1 MPSRFEYERAVRS
14 SDLPSL
20 SRLLALT
27 LATWA
32 DVRTGRIPPRLTP
45 SLTTLEGATGMAR
58 ASVRTHLNKLEAAGW
73 VVRERPTIAAAR
85 SERAR
90 THYKIRVPKGFAV
103 PDMDGNGLGQEM
115 PQPRA
120 GDALDEPRVGQ
131 QAPQPRAGDAL
142 ELGQEM
148 TTTRAGAAL
157 SSSYGPEKSVEDH
170 LLAREP
176 APAAPAA
183 DADAI
188 RTVQPLIDEM
198 TRRGMRVSWQMQ
210 TADWKELVDLIGT
223 RSVPVLVDHAE
234 RVWRSAKTEPY
245 SIRYFL
251 PGWRGLPEVPTGSA
265 PPLRAV
271 SGGHTPYQPP
281 ADHSV
286 YQNGFR
292 T

>member
-1 MPSRFEYERAVRS
+1 
-14 SDLPSL
+14 
-20 SRLLALT
+20 
-27 LATWA
+27 
-32 DVRTGRIPPRLTP
+32 
-45 SLTTLEGATGMAR
+45 MAR

-73 VVRERPTIAAAR
+73 VVRERPTVAAAR
-85 SERAR
+85 SEKAR

-103 PDMDGNGLGQEM
+103 PDIDGNGLGQEM
-115 PQPRA
+115 PDARA
-120 GDALDEPRVGQ
+120 GNALDEPRVGQ
-131 QAPQPRAGDAL
+131 ELPQPRAGAAL
-142 ELGQEM
+142 TLGQEM

>member
-73 VVRERPTIAAAR
+73 IVRERPTVAAAR
-85 SERAR
+85 SEKAR
-90 THYKIRVPKGFAV
+90 THYKIRVPKGAAV
-103 PDMDGNGLGQEM
+103 PDSDGYELGQE
-115 PQPRA
+115 PSGARA
-120 GDALDEPRVGQ
+120 GDALAEQRVGQ
-131 QAPQPRAGDAL
+131 EAPQARAGDAL

-148 TTTRAGAAL
+148 TPARAGAAL
-157 SSSYGPEKSVEDH
+157 KSSYGPETSVEDH
-170 LLAREP
+170 LLARDHQP
-176 APAAPAA
+176 TA
-183 DADAI
+183 DADAV

-210 TADWKELVDLIGT
+210 TGDWKELVDLIHT

-251 PGWRGLPEVPTGSA
+251 PGWRGLPETPA
-265 PPLRAV
+265 DARPPLRAV
-271 SGGHTPYQPP
+271 SNGYQPYKQP
-281 ADHSV
+281 TPEDRAADLGH
-286 YQNGFR
+286 F
-292 T
+292 

>member
-58 ASVRTHLNKLEAAGW
+58 GSVRTHLNKLEAAGW
-73 VVRERPTIAAAR
+73 VVRERPTVAAAR
-85 SERAR
+85 SEKAR

-103 PDMDGNGLGQEM
+103 PDMDGNELGQEASAA
-115 PQPRA
+115 RA
-120 GDALDEPRVGQ
+120 GDALDESGVGQ
-131 QAPQPRAGDAL
+131 EMPQARAADAL

-157 SSSYGPEKSVEDH
+157 SSSYGPNTSVEDQLH
-170 LLAREP
+170 RP
-176 APAAPAA
+176 PAAASG

-210 TADWKELVDLIGT
+210 TSDWKELVDLIRT

-245 SIRYFL
+245 SARYFVA
-251 PGWRGLPEVPTGSA
+251 GWRGLPNVPANSA

-271 SGGHTPYQPP
+271 SGGYQPWRNP
-281 ADHSV
+281 VDQDAYDEP
-286 YQNGFR
+286 FF
-292 T
+292 

>member
-58 ASVRTHLNKLEAAGW
+58 ASVRNHLNKLEEAGW
-73 VVRERPTIAAAR
+73 VVRERPTVAAAR
-85 SERAR
+85 SEKAR
-90 THYKIRVPKGFAV
+90 THYKIRVPKGAAV
-103 PDMDGNGLGQEM
+103 PDTDGNELGQEM
-115 PQPRA
+115 PEARA
-120 GDALDEPRVGQ
+120 GDALDGHGLGQ
-131 QAPQPRAGDAL
+131 ELPQPRAGDAL

-148 TTTRAGAAL
+148 PPSRAGAAL

-176 APAAPAA
+176 APTAPAA
-183 DADAI
+183 DADAL
-188 RTVQPLIDEM
+188 RTAQPLIDEM

-210 TADWKELVDLIGT
+210 TADWKELVDLIRT

-245 SIRYFL
+245 SARYFL
-251 PGWRGLPEVPTGSA
+251 RGWHGLPETPANGR

-271 SGGHTPYQPP
+271 SGGYQPYREP
-281 ADHSV
+281 TPEDRAADLGH
-286 YQNGFR
+286 F
-292 T
+292 